1 MISVFELF
9 KIGIG
14 PSSSHTVG
22 PMKAAASFA
31 NGLVA
36 SGEIDRVAAIEV
48 ALLGSLAFTGK
59 GHATDKAVILGL
71 SGETPETVD
80 LDAAGALLERVGQ
93 TKALNLAGRRAVA
106 FDPASAIVFDTLTPA
121 PKHPNTMRFIA
132 RDGQGKVLADE
143 TWLSVGGGFIIREG
157 AGEDASAAAPKL
169 PYPFRSGAELLARG
183 RESGLSVAEIMRA
196 NEAALRSEGEADAHA
211 DRILDVMFASLDRGL
226 TQSGPLPGG
235 LKVSR
240 RAKAIH
246 DRLAEASKRNFHPA
260 HEIMDFVSVY
270 AMAVNEENAAGGRV
284 VTAPTNGAAGVIP
297 AVLRYYRDHCEGATR
312 AALRDFLITA
322 TAIGAL
328 FKLNASIS
336 GAEVGC
342 QGEVG
347 VASSMAAAGLCAA
360 LGGTNEQIE
369 NAAEIAMEH
378 HLGMTCDPVGGLVQ
392 IPCIERNA
400 FGAVKA
406 IAAASLAL
414 HGDGRHRVSLDSVI
428 ATMRQTGAD
437 MQSKYKETSLG
448 GLAVNFVEC

>member
-1 MISVFELF
+1 MA
-9 KIGIG
+9 
-14 PSSSHTVG
+14 SSRRAAIHS
-22 PMKAAASFA
+22 AAS
-31 NGLVA
+31 V
-36 SGEIDRVAAIEV
+36 EV
-48 ALLGSLAFTGK
+48 ALLGSLAFTGR

-71 SGETPETVD
+71 SGESPD
-80 LDAAGALLERVGQ
+80 GLDPDAAETLAARVRETKTLE
-93 TKALNLAGRRAVA
+93 LAGRRAIA
-106 FDPASAIVFDTLTPA
+106 FDPERAIRFDTLTPA
-121 PKHPNTMRFIA
+121 PRHPNTMRFIA
-132 RDGQGKVLADE
+132 RDAEGRALADE
-143 TWLSVGGGFIIREG
+143 TWLSIGGGFIIRDG
-157 AGEDASAAAPKL
+157 AGADGSAVEAPL

-183 RESGLSVAEIMRA
+183 RESGLSIAELMRA
-196 NEAALRSEGEADAHA
+196 NEAALRPQGEADAHA
-211 DRILDVMFASLDRGL
+211 GRVIDVMFACVDRGL
-226 TQSGPLPGG
+226 TKSGPLPGG
-235 LKVSR
+235 LKVMR

-246 DRLAEASKRNFHPA
+246 DRLAEASRRNFHPA
-260 HEIMDFVSVY
+260 HEIMDFVGVY

-297 AVLRYYRDHCEGATR
+297 AVMRYYRDHCEGATQ
-312 AALRDFLITA
+312 AGLMDFLFTA

-360 LGGTNEQIE
+360 LGGSNAQIE

-414 HGDGRHRVSLDSVI
+414 HGDGRHRVSLDSVV

>member
-9 KIGIG
+9 KIGVG

-22 PMKAAASFA
+22 PMRAAAAF
-31 NGLVA
+31 VA
-36 SGEIDRVAAIEV
+36 DLATERVARVQAT
-48 ALLGSLAFTGK
+48 LLGSLAFTGK
-59 GHATDKAVILGL
+59 GHATDRAVILGL
-71 SGETPETVD
+71 AGLKPDT
-80 LDAAGALLERVGQ
+80 LDPTEADAIALAAHTQHVLP
-93 TKALNLAGRRAVA
+93 LAGRRRLA
-106 FDPASAIVFDTLTPA
+106 FDPARDIVFDYVTPA
-121 PKHPNTMRFIA
+121 ASHPNTLVFEAFDGEGATVA
-132 RDGQGKVLADE
+132 RE
-143 TWLSVGGGFIIREG
+143 TWLSVGGGFIVREG
-157 AGEDASAAAPKL
+157 DDLASAGGPAYPL
-169 PYPFRSGAELLARG
+169 PFRDAADLLRVAAANGLSIAELMRRNEVAAADEAKVEARLDAILDAMFACLERGLARDG
-183 RESGLSVAEIMRA
+183 
-196 NEAALRSEGEADAHA
+196 
-211 DRILDVMFASLDRGL
+211 
-226 TQSGPLPGG
+226 QLPGG
-235 LKVSR
+235 LKVNR
-240 RAKAIH
+240 RAKAIFA
-246 DRLAEASKRNFHPA
+246 RLNADIGINARRA

-297 AVLRYYRDHCEGATR
+297 AVLRYYRDHCQGTQAQMR
-312 AALRDFLITA
+312 CFLLTA
-322 TAIGAL
+322 GAIGAL

-360 LGGTNEQIE
+360 LGGTNTQIE

-400 FGAVKA
+400 FGAIKA

-414 HGDGRHRVSLDSVI
+414 HGDGSHKVSLDQVI

-437 MQSKYKETSLG
+437 MQTKYKETSLG